1 MHAKNKRFFDVKF
14 QNLGVALYLGTKNM
28 LQSMSVKQGL
38 RMSTAESK
46 NDIPKFIE
54 FFQASKVAN
63 TTDMDRYVLSGW
75 FRI

>member
-1 MHAKNKRFFDVKF
+1 MKF
-14 QNLGVALYLGTKNM
+14 QNLGVALYVGTKNM
-28 LQSMSVKQGL
+28 LQSMSEKQGL

-63 TTDMDRYVLSGW
+63 TPDMDTYILFGRFLNL
-75 FRI
+75 RIN